1 MDFLDRLQA
10 KEDEA
15 RERLESRQSPDCGSV
30 AQRDGTEKAK
40 HVVIVIGCIRGVDGW
55 YKLGFDEETKR
66 LVPIEKQP

>member
-15 RERLESRQSPDCGSV
+15 RERLEARQSLDGGSAV
-30 AQRDGTEKAK
+30 LRDGTEKTK
-40 HVVIVIGCIRGVDGW
+40 HVVVVIGCIRGIDGW

-66 LVPIEKQP
+66 LVPIEKQT